1 MKFFLTIYI
10 CSTIAGNCFTHGE
23 YPKPQ
28 DTYYD
33 CVRNGLSESYQILY
47 EGDFKQ
53 EDIVN
58 YRMYPRFVCE
68 EGIIPPPK
76 PEVKPEVKEKT
87 NGLSTGTILRGIF
100 RLVTYNI
107 N

>member
-10 CSTIAGNCFTHGE
+10 CSSIAGNCFTHYS

-28 DTYYD
+28 DSYYD
-33 CVRNGLSESYQILY
+33 CVRNGLSESYEILY
-47 EGDFKQ
+47 QGDFKQ
-53 EDIVN
+53 EDVVKL
-58 YRMYPRFVCE
+58 RMYPRFVCE
-68 EGIIPPPK
+68 EVIVPK
-76 PEVKPEVKEKT
+76 KKPEVKEEQT
-87 NGLSTGTILRGIF
+87 TSLSTGTILRGIF

>member
-10 CSTIAGNCFTHGE
+10 CSSIAGTCFTHDT

-28 DTYYD
+28 DSYYD
-33 CVRNGLSESYQILY
+33 CMRNGLSESYDILY
-47 EGDFKQ
+47 QGDIKQ
-53 EDIVN
+53 EDVVKL
-58 YRMYPRFVCE
+58 RMYPRFVCE
-68 EGIIPPPK
+68 EVITPKKK
-76 PEVKPEVKEKT
+76 PEVEEKT
-87 NGLSTGTILRGIF
+87 TSLSTGTILRGIF

>member
-10 CSTIAGNCFTHGE
+10 CSSIVGNCFIHEST
-23 YPKPQ
+23 PKPQ

-33 CVRNGLSESYQILY
+33 CVRNGLSESYEILY
-47 EGDFKQ
+47 QGKISEQDMVKFK
-53 EDIVN
+53 
-58 YRMYPRFVCE
+58 MYPKFACE
-68 EGIIPPPK
+68 EVIVPL
-76 PEVKPEVKEKT
+76 KT
-87 NGLSTGTILRGIF
+87 GDREDNFFVNRYHSSRYF

>member
-10 CSTIAGNCFTHGE
+10 CSSIAGNCFIHEST
-23 YPKPQ
+23 PKPQ

-33 CVRNGLSESYQILY
+33 CVRNGLSESYEILY
-47 EGDFKQ
+47 QGKISEQDMVKFK
-53 EDIVN
+53 
-58 YRMYPRFVCE
+58 MYPKFACE
-68 EGIIPPPK
+68 EVIVPPPK
-76 PEVKPEVKEKT
+76 PKTEVEEKT
-87 NGLSTGTILRGIF
+87 TSLSTGTILRGIF

>member
-10 CSTIAGNCFTHGE
+10 CSAVAGNCFTNYT

-28 DTYYD
+28 NNYYD
-33 CVRNGLSESYQILY
+33 CVRNGLTESYEILY
-47 EGDFKQ
+47 EGDISEQDLVRF
-53 EDIVN
+53 E
-58 YRMYPRFVCE
+58 MYPKFTCE
-68 EGIIPPPK
+68 KVMVPKPKPK
-76 PEVKPEVKEKT
+76 PEIEEEEKPT
-87 NGLSTGTILRGIF
+87 SWPTGTILRGIF